1 LITTGPWWLP
11 AVASRPTPTPAAHAG
26 HRVHNRDLPRQL
38 EQPQAPAGQADGAA
52 LVGSRHE
59 RAARHFR
66 RANGDL
72 HLPARRAAVGR
83 SRREDRHIRRA
94 PLRQRG
100 GRVEVIGAVTEVPR
114 NSGHPLNSRPD
125 RPTRQA
131 TARLLER
138 GRPIPASGRRQA
150 QPSSQSHPTRTT
162 GIRSAFASSARARTT
177 SEQLR
182 GRPQSQSAASMSM

>member
-59 RAARHFR
+59 RAARQFR

-72 HLPARRAAVGR
+72 HLAARRAAAGR

-100 GRVEVIGAVTEVPR
+100 GRVEVIGAVTEVPPKLGT
-114 NSGHPLNSRPD
+114 SSKLSPGSSD
-125 RPTRQA
+125 QA
-131 TARLLER
+131 SNRAL
-138 GRPIPASGRRQA
+138 
-150 QPSSQSHPTRTT
+150 
-162 GIRSAFASSARARTT
+162 ARARATDSRIWAPT
-177 SEQLR
+177 GATVVAVPPDPNDGHTFGVRIVRSRSNDE
-182 GRPQSQSAASMSM
+182 